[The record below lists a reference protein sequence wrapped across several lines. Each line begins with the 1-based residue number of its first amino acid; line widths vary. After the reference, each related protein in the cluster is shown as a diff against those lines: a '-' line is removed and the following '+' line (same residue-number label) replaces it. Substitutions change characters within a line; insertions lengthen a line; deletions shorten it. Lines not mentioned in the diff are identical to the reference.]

1 MEVFVGFLLADW
13 VLADLAWVDW
23 VDSDVAV
30 AAAVLYLFAPA
41 GLDEV
46 VIVFVVPVLAV
57 PVFVPCLSD
66 VFSYL
71 LSPNFSK

>member
-1 MEVFVGFLLADW
+1 MVAFADYLLVDW

-46 VIVFVVPVLAV
+46 VIVFVVPV
-57 PVFVPCLSD
+57 
-66 VFSYL
+66 
-71 LSPNFSK
+71 